1 MTLKEQKQ
9 KGREIIIGGEVPFS
23 LNDNPIVVKVNL
35 KDLDQQTVDTWKAA
49 QEAVSITQLLEI
61 LDDRYQQLNREND

>member
-1 MTLKEQKQ
+1 MSSLQEQQK
-9 KGREIIIGGEVPFS
+9 KGREAVRRNVEELSSDTSIKEVYEA
-23 LNDNPIVVKVNL
+23 V
-35 KDLDQQTVDTWKAA
+35 DQQTTDTWKAA